1 MIRFVQT
8 AIRKTDNAFARLYLG
23 LRGERDALVPFL
35 FHSLFRGEDEI
46 ASNLVDPLQK
56 TTVAQFRQFV
66 EYYVGHGYTFVSPAD
81 MLGGLA
87 PGRKYAAI
95 TFDDGYYNN
104 ALALPVLE
112 AFDVPATFFISAN
125 HVRDG
130 KCYWWDALH
139 RELSARGAT
148 AEEIYDDAIAM
159 KSLTTE
165 AMEAALV
172 KRFGHDVLRPR
183 GDIDR
188 PFTPAELRTFAAHRL
203 VHIGNHTA
211 NHAILTNYAA
221 DDVRK
226 QVADAQAMLIEMT
239 GRTPI
244 SIAYPNG
251 DYSDDV
257 IRACEEVG
265 LKVGFTV
272 RPEKMSLDEGSA
284 DLMRVGRFCPHGEE
298 RMLTQ
303 CRTYR
308 SDVQLYGLL
317 RNGYVRLRNRG
328 EAVAR

>member
-1 MIRFVQT
+1 MIRVIQT
-8 AIRKTDNAFARLYLG
+8 VIRKTDNAFARVYLG
-23 LRGERDALVPFL
+23 LRGERNALVPFL
-35 FHSLFRGEDEI
+35 FHSLFRNEREI
-46 ASNLVDPLQK
+46 ASNLVDPLQR
-56 TTVAQFRQFV
+56 TTVAQFHQFV
-66 EYYVGHGYTFVSPAD
+66 EYYISHGYTFVSPSD
-81 MLGGLA
+81 ILKGLS
-87 PGRKYAAI
+87 PDRKYAAI

-104 ALALPVLE
+104 TLALPILE
-112 AFDVPATFFISAN
+112 EFNVPAVFFISAN

-130 KCYWWDALH
+130 KSYWWDALH

-172 KRFGHDVLRPR
+172 RRFGVDVLRPR

-188 PFTPAELRTFAAHRL
+188 PFTPVELQKFADHPL

-211 NHAILTNYAA
+211 NHAILTNYALE
-221 DDVRK
+221 DVRK
-226 QVADAQAMLIEMT
+226 QVADAQAMLTEMT

-257 IRACEEVG
+257 VRVCQEVG
-265 LKVGFTV
+265 IRIGFTV
-272 RPEKMSLDEGSA
+272 RPEKTPLGAGGS

-317 RNGYVRLRNRG
+317 RNSYVRLRNRG
-328 EAVAR
+328 AAAAR